1 MPEIPPGVRPMTSPG
16 CQKEMEQSALMG
28 IWIRPDGAMQPH
40 QTCPRCSRV
49 LTAKGKA
56 ADRLSTKIEEVLMAA
71 IEAKQEVV
79 H

>member
-1 MPEIPPGVRPMTSPG
+1 MTCPG
-16 CQKEMEQSALMG
+16 CQKKMDKSELMG
-28 IWIRPDGAMQPH
+28 IWLCPDGTMQLY

-49 LTAKGKA
+49 LMTKGKA
-56 ADRLSTKIEEVLMAA
+56 ADRLSAKIEQVLTAA

>member
-1 MPEIPPGVRPMTSPG
+1 MTCPG
-16 CQKEMEQSALMG
+16 CQKKMEKSALMG
-28 IWIRPDGAMQPH
+28 IWIRPDGTMQPY

-49 LTAKGKA
+49 LMTKGKA
-56 ADRLSTKIEEVLMAA
+56 ADRLSAKIEQVLTAA